1 MEVSVSQRLK
11 QFLRYNN
18 ISNRAFEIKCGLYN
32 GYVKD
37 VKIISPNKI
46 GAISLHYPELNM
58 AWLLTGVGEMLNTPQ
73 QGTNITINRGG
84 DVSGTGNA
92 SAVGAS
98 TASVV
103 SAKPTDEAKDAPKGI
118 PYYDI
123 EPASCGALS
132 GFGEALTMNNP
143 SGTVVIPTLRT
154 QDGDFFL
161 ATRGNSMVDT
171 LRPERSIPD
180 GSMLL
185 VREWRRNYIEWGEIY
200 CVMTADGYIIKKLL
214 PGEDES
220 KIRCVSSNTE
230 EYPPYEILRE
240 DIRGLGRVVA
250 AVTTRQL

>member
-1 MEVSVSQRLK
+1 MEVSISQRLK

-58 AWLLTGVGEMLNTPQ
+58 AWLLTGVGKMLNTPP
-73 QGTNITINRGG
+73 QGGS
-84 DVSGTGNA
+84 VSDTGNA

-103 SAKPTDEAKDAPKGI
+103 TGEPTEQTKGAAVGI

-132 GFGEALTMNNP
+132 GFGEALTMGNSNG
-143 SGTVVIPTLRT
+143 SVVIPTLPT
-154 QDGDFFL
+154 KEGDVFL
-161 ATRGNSMVDT
+161 QTRGRSMIDA
-171 LRPERSIPD
+171 RCPERSIPE
-180 GSMLL
+180 GAIVL
-185 VREWRRNYIEWGEIY
+185 VRRWTQV
-200 CVMTADGYIIKKLL
+200 CA
-214 PGEDES
+214 
-220 KIRCVSSNTE
+220 
-230 EYPPYEILRE
+230 
-240 DIRGLGRVVA
+240 
-250 AVTTRQL
+250 